1 MKRRFSNVVLS
12 LLLLLSLTACATE
25 IQGSQSAVIH
35 GRYGASDS
43 LIDLPVQEP
52 DTAPQE
58 PDTSQG
64 NFPDDSQGN
73 LPDAGQGP
81 SNGGEGNANPSGEK
95 GDDGNRSVDEDG
107 WYTSKEEVALYI
119 HLYGEL
125 PDNYVTKREAE
136 EAGWSGGNVERY
148 TGEGTAIGGST
159 FGNREGLLPKERGR
173 TYTECDI
180 DTPGKNSRGA
190 KRIVYSND
198 GLIYYTDDH
207 YESFELLYGAP

>member
-25 IQGSQSAVIH
+25 IQGSQSAIIH

-64 NFPDDSQGN
+64 NFPDDSQSN
-73 LPDAGQGP
+73 LPDTGQEP

-207 YESFELLYGAP
+207 YESFELLYGEP